1 VASGIGEHLRR
12 ARSARGIDLEQVE
25 ERTKIRVR
33 YLRAMEEERWEQ
45 LPGAAYARAFL
56 RTYGGFLG
64 LDPEALVDDYRRVH
78 EPQQPEPD
86 AEVRQIALPERRGI
100 RLPGRMPEVPEAR
113 GRTIAAI
120 GVAAVLAILL
130 VLGLTQGSDDE
141 GAPSGETDPAAGS
154 PTDSGAP
161 AEELEP
167 SRVSLE
173 LRATG
178 TVWVCVVD
186 QRDRALVEGV
196 TLAPGEEEG
205 PLEARAL
212 KFTLGNGQ
220 VEMNANGDELP
231 IPQAAEPLGY
241 RVTAGGAFQELSAT
255 ARPTC
260 G

>member
-1 VASGIGEHLRR
+1 MATGIGERLSE

-25 ERTKIRVR
+25 ERTKIRTR
-33 YLRAMEEERWEQ
+33 YLQAMEEERWEL
-45 LPGAAYARAFL
+45 LPGPAYARAFL

-78 EPQQPEPD
+78 EPQPEPE
-86 AEVRQIALPERRGI
+86 AEVRQIALPEKRGL
-100 RLPGRMPEVPEAR
+100 RLPRRAPGFPEAR

-120 GVAAVLAILL
+120 GVGATLAILL

-141 GAPSGETDPAAGS
+141 GAQPAEVTEPAADPDS
-154 PTDSGAP
+154 PA
-161 AEELEP
+161 AETVEP

-186 QRDRALVEGV
+186 QRDRPLVEGV
-196 TLAPGEEEG
+196 TFVAGEEEG

-212 KFTLGNGQ
+212 DITLGNGQ
-220 VEMNANGDELP
+220 VVINANGDRVP
-231 IPQAAEPLGY
+231 VPPAAEPLGY
-241 RVTAGGAFQELSAT
+241 RVTPEGARELPEAE
-255 ARPTC
+255 RPTC
-260 G
+260 S